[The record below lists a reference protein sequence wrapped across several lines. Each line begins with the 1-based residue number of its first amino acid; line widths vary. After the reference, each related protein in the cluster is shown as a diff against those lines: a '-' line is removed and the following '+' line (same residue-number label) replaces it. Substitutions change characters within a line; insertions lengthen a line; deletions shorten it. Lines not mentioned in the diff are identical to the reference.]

1 MHFLQ
6 TQSTARRGNRRT
18 SWGIGT
24 VARTAPKGTPT
35 LYRWP
40 SSLWKRSQSNSS
52 DFYRTCPSG
61 NRPDPGGGRGQEKS
75 LDEKA
80 RGKSSSFLSLRG
92 SRRGWGHNMK
102 DGFHISRCSSIYFPS
117 SSSALPF
124 VQLCRIFCIFLQGRK
139 LVRFRAY
146 IYKTKACKYIVKEE
160 AANFL
165 KWHTQ

>member
-1 MHFLQ
+1 MRHFMWSLNAVAAPNIHAVGQQSLKTQQTHNQMHFLQ

-117 SSSALPF
+117 PQQ
-124 VQLCRIFCIFLQGRK
+124 QLSLTFCS
-139 LVRFRAY
+139 
-146 IYKTKACKYIVKEE
+146 IV
-160 AANFL
+160 
-165 KWHTQ
+165 